1 MSGLATT
8 MPKRRWRSKRVGHGQ
23 FACAHDTRARI
34 PPTGLGQHRCSLFG
48 TALRR
53 KWQQQCRR
61 LARRATM
68 KATGPARRA
77 RIVRAGLAVGE
88 SDSVL
93 FSFAI
98 VNERARAVESAA
110 LSVDGLAVPLRG
122 FRKSHHLI
130 PAGGSGQL
138 KLKFQLSAMRHASA
152 YWPAACV
159 RTIVS
164 ETSKGK
170 VETAC
175 PSSKA
180 LLIPGI
186 ILSR

>member
-1 MSGLATT
+1 
-8 MPKRRWRSKRVGHGQ
+8 MPKRRCRSKRVGHGL
-23 FACAHDTRARI
+23 FACAHDPRARI
-34 PPTGLGQHRCSLFG
+34 PATGLRQHRCILFG

-53 KWQQQCRR
+53 KRQQQCRR
-61 LARRATM
+61 LARRAAT
-68 KATGPARRA
+68 KATVPARAA
-77 RIVRAGLAVGE
+77 RIVRAGLASGE

-180 LLIPGI
+180 LSIPGI
-186 ILSR
+186 IHSR